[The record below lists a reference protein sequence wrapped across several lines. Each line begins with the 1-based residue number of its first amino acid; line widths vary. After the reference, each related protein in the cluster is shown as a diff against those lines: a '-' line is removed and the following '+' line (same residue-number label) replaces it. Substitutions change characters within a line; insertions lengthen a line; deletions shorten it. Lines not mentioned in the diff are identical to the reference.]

1 MIVMLRGSRPVSTSW
16 STVVCWSTG
25 VQLAVPKS
33 ESYPPEGETK
43 IGNLTKIDKLL
54 GNGISVS
61 ILTRFI

>member
-1 MIVMLRGSRPVSTSW
+1 MIVMLRGSRPVSTS
-16 STVVCWSTG
+16 WSTG

-54 GNGISVS
+54 GE
-61 ILTRFI
+61 RYFC